1 MKKKIL
7 YVFILLITFDLSA
20 LEIKTEMIKSGYN
33 KIDYS
38 TLEVKNLFFTKDDE
52 LILENVSGNTYKYT
66 LIIDNYISEIDATI
80 YNSKKKNAIEYDRN
94 LKYGYYL
101 DITKQLIAFENS
113 SVTKKFRNYNPEP
126 LFLYIRNLKDEI
138 IFNFNQWKLNHEEY
152 YPRSYYNS
160 LSEKIFYTEEG
171 RERIMKINAV
181 YTENNLCCI
190 NQKKNKIAIILNNY
204 NSEGLNGLIILDVLY
219 NATVNDLRVRL
230 RSEPNLES
238 QTLSYFYTGDD
249 VKIIAQSDE
258 KYEIDG
264 ESWYWYKVESG
275 SYPVGLVYGKY
286 LDIEKE

>member
-101 DITKQLIAFENS
+101 DITKQLIAF
-113 SVTKKFRNYNPEP
+113 
-126 LFLYIRNLKDEI
+126 
-138 IFNFNQWKLNHEEY
+138 
-152 YPRSYYNS
+152 
-160 LSEKIFYTEEG
+160 
-171 RERIMKINAV
+171 
-181 YTENNLCCI
+181 
-190 NQKKNKIAIILNNY
+190 
-204 NSEGLNGLIILDVLY
+204 
-219 NATVNDLRVRL
+219 
-230 RSEPNLES
+230 
-238 QTLSYFYTGDD
+238 
-249 VKIIAQSDE
+249 
-258 KYEIDG
+258 
-264 ESWYWYKVESG
+264 
-275 SYPVGLVYGKY
+275 
-286 LDIEKE
+286 